1 MKLTPEQQVF
11 LRYGYV
17 KAWLQSKILEARSY
31 ARRTYGEN
39 YDKLTPEE
47 RADCRKQCQIEFL
60 IQRVRDRRAACRAFM
75 VSNDCSKCI
84 HHLNKSPDGKCGG
97 CKWDIS
103 YKIVKSRWEPRK
115 EGES

>member
-1 MKLTPEQQVF
+1 MKLNPEQQVF
-11 LRYGYV
+11 FRYGYV

-60 IQRVRDRRAACRAFM
+60 IQRVRDRRAACRAWIPPQRRG
-75 VSNDCSKCI
+75 CSTCK
-84 HHLNKSPDGKCGG
+84 HDGTHYKLCALCHGVG
-97 CKWDIS
+97 WPIS
-103 YKIVKSRWEPRK
+103 WKPKK